1 MVWQQ
6 PKTDW
11 KESDYF
17 NVEDYNRIKGNL
29 NELHRM
35 ALVYWEEFPW
45 DEMGEDK
52 TWEDYGFYSDEINCF
67 ESNVEHICGGTY
79 PFPVGER
86 KVFYD
91 NQPFIDWKELNRVE
105 SACLMIYENIRN
117 VINGRRRLAFKLGRR
132 EVPC

>member
-1 MVWQQ
+1 MAWQQ

-52 TWEDYGFYSDEINCF
+52 TWEDYGLSLI
-67 ESNVEHICGGTY
+67 HI
-79 PFPVGER
+79 
-86 KVFYD
+86 
-91 NQPFIDWKELNRVE
+91 
-105 SACLMIYENIRN
+105 
-117 VINGRRRLAFKLGRR
+117 
-132 EVPC
+132 